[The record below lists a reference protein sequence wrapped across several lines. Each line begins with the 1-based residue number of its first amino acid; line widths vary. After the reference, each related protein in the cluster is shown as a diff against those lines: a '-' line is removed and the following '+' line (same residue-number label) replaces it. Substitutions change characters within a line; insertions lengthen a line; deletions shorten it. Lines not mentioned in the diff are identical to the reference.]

1 MIIANNVVP
10 YLPADAK
17 LHKKYVFTNLEAE
30 QRLSN
35 DALVYLT
42 ENVKP
47 TYDRLVETISVLR
60 EAFEL
65 SVIGFAPRN
74 HLVPK
79 YRLYQVRKPCLTE
92 FIRERASLDIM
103 TDILRRFDWVS
114 GPTLMTKHDFAVDEF
129 WLGILIDVYV
139 EFFRAGDDDRR
150 RRNGGTE
157 LTDRWLEGATLLSG
171 TDRQEFIWRSIG
183 TDGDI
188 NIFRS
193 VTEKPK
199 DENVTYIDELNKN
212 VEIPT
217 KEALDLAAGE
227 PNAKKSA
234 ALQNLTLWSY
244 GVNWQEMPK
253 EPLSLEMLYA
263 KFIRVDAETAVL
275 HDRVTTLSGE
285 LTVERNKL
293 TKLLKLYSWL
303 LCVWLLTALGVA
315 IVCVL
320 YLEKFY

>member
-1 MIIANNVVP
+1 
-10 YLPADAK
+10 
-17 LHKKYVFTNLEAE
+17 
-30 QRLSN
+30 
-35 DALVYLT
+35 
-42 ENVKP
+42 
-47 TYDRLVETISVLR
+47 
-60 EAFEL
+60 
-65 SVIGFAPRN
+65 
-74 HLVPK
+74 
-79 YRLYQVRKPCLTE
+79 
-92 FIRERASLDIM
+92 M
-103 TDILRRFDWVS
+103 TDILKRFDWVS
-114 GPTLMTKHDFAVDEF
+114 PPSMLTKHDFAIDEF
-129 WLGILIDVYV
+129 WLGVLIDVYV
-139 EFFRAGDDDRR
+139 EFFRAGDDDR

-171 TDRQEFIWRSIG
+171 ADRQEFIWRSMG

-193 VTEKPK
+193 VTEKPQ

-234 ALQNLTLWSY
+234 ALQNLTLWSH
-244 GVNWQEMPK
+244 GVAWQEMPQ

-263 KFIRVDAETAVL
+263 KYIRADAEIAVL
-275 HDRVTTLSGE
+275 HAKVTTLSGE

-303 LCVWLLTALGVA
+303 LCVWLLKALGVV

-320 YLEKFY
+320 YLKKFY